1 MDSLLI
7 KQFFFLEFPEN
18 TGQIVV
24 KQRKRSCRHN
34 HGNLLKHIKNLPD
47 IRTTVRCGF
56 QKMLWININIFPAA
70 FLQAAYCQMGYLRK
84 KDAEGFRFIGYR
96 SLAGQKQLSVSA
108 DAVSDFQPI
117 MKMKILR

>member
-1 MDSLLI
+1 
-7 KQFFFLEFPEN
+7 
-18 TGQIVV
+18 
-24 KQRKRSCRHN
+24 
-34 HGNLLKHIKNLPD
+34 
-47 IRTTVRCGF
+47 
-56 QKMLWININIFPAA
+56 
-70 FLQAAYCQMGYLRK
+70 MGYLRK